1 MPNFGVAMFVGARTH
16 TIKIE
21 IQNVVLGRLQTA
33 HVSRLRSYA
42 DS

>member
-1 MPNFGVAMFVGARTH
+1 MRDFGIATCVGARTH

-21 IQNVVLGRLQTA
+21 IQNVVLSRVETA
-33 HVSRLRSYA
+33 HVARYRSYV